1 MTEQTYPPSI
11 STPPSSIPANNIHR
25 RLALGFSKKK
35 YSLATPEISHP

>member
-11 STPPSSIPANNIHR
+11 STPPSSMPANNIHR

-35 YSLATPEISHP
+35 SLATPGISHP